1 MKKLNLLKFFPKVS
15 IGEKLLKPMSKMK
28 NYKNKIINLISR
40 LPWPTI
46 FFAAYKYY
54 PHTALRLII
63 QYKELLLS
71 FSKIS

>member
-1 MKKLNLLKFFPKVS
+1 
-15 IGEKLLKPMSKMK
+15 MSKMK

-71 FSKIS
+71 FIKIS